1 MGGGSAW
8 AINEREIIKINRD
21 NFATSS
27 PDPLFS
33 PKVTYSNTVGN
44 WSSFKVKTYG
54 EVATSQS

>member
-33 PKVTYSNTVGN
+33 PKSHL
-44 WSSFKVKTYG
+44 FKYCWKLELIQGQNLWRSGY
-54 EVATSQS
+54 